1 MQVER
6 EARTKL
12 RDGKINEI
20 RVGRKG
26 KTLLLIMRDGTLGGG
41 AGGKEKW
48 GNHT

>member
-1 MQVER
+1 MQDKR

-26 KTLLLIMRDGTLGGG
+26 KTLLLVMRDGTLRGGV
-41 AGGKEKW
+41 GGKEKR